1 MANLLGELVYLTL
14 ADARATSS
22 ILAPL
27 FDAEL
32 TSLITEAQRAIDTY
46 IGYYRT
52 KAADDQTFIFP
63 TEDDDEVPQDI
74 MIATVRV
81 TEQLYLE
88 GKTLASLKG
97 EKIVGER
104 NLSRAVTYSDK
115 QSYHNYVATV
125 QLPKKVVNI
134 LRKYKNNFMTQVL

>member
-1 MANLLGELVYLTL
+1 
-14 ADARATSS
+14 
-22 ILAPL
+22 
-27 FDAEL
+27 
-32 TSLITEAQRAIDTY
+32 
-46 IGYYRT
+46 
-52 KAADDQTFIFP
+52 
-63 TEDDDEVPQDI
+63 
-74 MIATVRV
+74 MIATVWV

-88 GKTLASLKG
+88 GNTLSSLKG

-115 QSYHNYVATV
+115 QSHRNHIETV